1 MNFVGIYLYLC
12 LLLVLRLKLT
22 LIIQIGG
29 GKLMSSD
36 INKLTIHALVKTL

>member
-1 MNFVGIYLYLC
+1 MAFVGIYLYSC

-29 GKLMSSD
+29 AKLMSSD
-36 INKLTIHALVKTL
+36 INELTEHALFKTL